1 MRIVTSTVTREVI
14 DAEITS
20 AMYPGH
26 VPARWAL
33 PLLDE
38 LDRVASGWQLVELDE
53 RELAA
58 LWLPAHDGER
68 CHGDS
73 MRLGEDERGATLE
86 DSAAWLRRH
95 ADAYAAANP
104 SCWGRISYAM
114 ERAPS
119 RIVVSP
125 INVGDRIKPGE
136 ASLVLV
142 DGLHRGLAYWLTGRR
157 TCEAYVPADVRSRDA
172 G

>member
-1 MRIVTSTVTREVI
+1 MRIITSSVTRAVM

-20 AMYPGH
+20 AVYPGH
-26 VPARWAL
+26 APARWAL

-38 LDRVASGWQLVELDE
+38 LDRMVSGWQLVELDE
-53 RELAA
+53 HQLST
-58 LWLPAHDGER
+58 LWLPVHDGER

-73 MRLGEDERGATLE
+73 MRLGNDDRGATLE

-114 ERAPS
+114 DHAPS

-125 INVGDRIKPGE
+125 VNVGDRVKP
-136 ASLVLV
+136 ADVSLVVV
-142 DGLHRGLAYWLTGRR
+142 DGLHRALAYWLTGRR
-157 TCEAYVPADVRSRDA
+157 TCEAYVPVGVQSRDA